1 LKEFLDVFKKTLDF
15 KSRSRRKEYWMFILF
30 TSIISIVLSIIEIAL
45 SLEIAADIGLL
56 STIFTLIIL
65 IPSLSVTVRRLH
77 DIGRTGWWLL
87 LSFIP
92 ILGWI
97 ALFVFTLLDSE
108 SGNNKYGSNP
118 KELENDFKPVN
129 N

>member
-15 KSRSRRKEYWMFILF
+15 KSRSRRKEYWMFILW
-30 TSIISIVLSIIEIAL
+30 TTIISVVLSIIEIIAG
-45 SLEIAADIGLL
+45 LEIAPDIGLL
-56 STIFTLIIL
+56 STIFTLVIL
-65 IPSLSVTVRRLH
+65 IPSISVTVRRLH

-108 SGNNKYGSNP
+108 SGSNKYGSNP
-118 KELENDFKPVN
+118 KEFEHDFKPVN

>member
-1 LKEFLDVFKKTLDF
+1 MKEFLDVFKKTLDF

-118 KELENDFKPVN
+118 KELEHDFKPVN

>member
-1 LKEFLDVFKKTLDF
+1 MKEFLDVFKKTLDF
-15 KSRSRRKEYWMFILF
+15 KSRSRRKEYWMFILW
-30 TSIISIVLSIIEIAL
+30 TTIISVVLSIIEIVAG
-45 SLEIAADIGLL
+45 LEIAPDIGLL
-56 STIFTLIIL
+56 STIFTLVIL
-65 IPSLSVTVRRLH
+65 IPSISVTVRRLH

-108 SGNNKYGSNP
+108 SGSNKYGSNP
-118 KELENDFKPVN
+118 KEFEHDFKPVN